1 MFHFKLGSYNK
12 TLLTAPVVLTS
23 LDYSQTVLPSRSS
36 GTMPVT
42 VPGQCHCVAIWVD
55 YQLFEDSYDQQIR
68 TWDDDE
74 FVPYEKVS
82 VQFFPVAD
90 TVEPGRHFIHY
101 SCEFDVGESDFRF
114 RFGIGP

>member
-68 TWDDDE
+68 TWDNDE

-90 TVEPGRHFIHY
+90 SVEPGRHFIHY